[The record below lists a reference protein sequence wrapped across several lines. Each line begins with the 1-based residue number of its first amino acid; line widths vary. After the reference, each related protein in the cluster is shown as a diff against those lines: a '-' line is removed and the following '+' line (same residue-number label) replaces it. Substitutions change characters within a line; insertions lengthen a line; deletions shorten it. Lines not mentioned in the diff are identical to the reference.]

1 MPDREYKFCKTSMDQ
16 TWFDLEAKGKKTIM
30 RMVQVRSER
39 TRKIAWYRHDDELLL
54 WPGDQVVMET
64 ERGTTLGIVR
74 SIPVKRWT
82 VARDLQSVLRK
93 VEQDGNSWQEAR
105 TVERQDKAASICKQL
120 ASGLKLDMKLIDVEY
135 VPWEN
140 RTVFYFVAEGRVDFR
155 ELVKELSR
163 ALRCRIEMRQI
174 GPRDETK
181 IVGGAGRCGRDHCC
195 TSYLT
200 EFRSVRTKMAKE
212 QGLVVNQKKI
222 TGHCRKLLCCLA
234 YEREVYNQLKEDMPR
249 LGVRIKTVK
258 GTGRV
263 VEVHLMRQ
271 IAKVKMDETSEVTEY
286 PVSAFRPVKGD
297 AENREAVQYE
307 VEEVVKPVVAEHDFL
322 PASTTSKEPGDAES
336 GKQDQSGSRR
346 GSRRRRSRG
355 DSAGSKRPKQDRKS
369 SRTDG
374 GQPQATRRDGRSQE
388 PRKTGDE
395 KGPQKSSRGRRR
407 RRGGRGKGESPESK
421 S

>member
-1 MPDREYKFCKTSMDQ
+1 MPDREYKFCKTTMDK
-16 TWFDLEAKGKKTIM
+16 TWFDLEAKGKKTIL

-39 TRKIAWYRHDDELLL
+39 TRKIAWYRHADDLHL

-64 ERGTTLGIVR
+64 ERGTTLGVVR
-74 SIPVKRWT
+74 SIPAKRWT

-93 VEQDGNSWQEAR
+93 VDKNSSSWQEAR
-105 TVERQDKAASICKQL
+105 TVERQDKAASICREL
-120 ASGLKLDMKLIDVEY
+120 AAGLKLDMKLIDVEY

-163 ALRCRIEMRQI
+163 SLRCRIEMRQI

-212 QGLVVNQKKI
+212 QGLVVNQEKI

-234 YEREVYNQLKEDMPR
+234 YEREVYSRLKEDMPR
-249 LGVRIKTVK
+249 IGVCVKTIK
-258 GTGRV
+258 GIAHV

-271 IAKVKMDETSEVTEY
+271 LIKVRLDEAGTVVEY
-286 PVSAFRPVKGD
+286 PASAFQPVKD
-297 AENREAVQYE
+297 APEDREAVQYN

-322 PASTTSKEPGDAES
+322 PASTTEKEPGSGES
-336 GKQDQSGSRR
+336 RKQDKSGSRR
-346 GSRRRRSRG
+346 GSRRRRSRS
-355 DSAGSKRPKQDRKS
+355 DSTGPAKQKQEPRAA
-369 SRTDG
+369 RTDA
-374 GQPQATRRDGRSQE
+374 GQSQANRKDGRRQE

-395 KGPQKSSRGRRR
+395 KGPAKSNRGRRR
-407 RRGGRGKGESPESK
+407 RRGGRGKGEAPK
-421 S
+421 STT